1 MRATIPVSV
10 RGRVRTTL
18 RDIRTGAEFV
28 HEQRNL
34 LLDSFLDRW
43 FTQNVAFFHT
53 NTMSQCLL
61 GDGNTPPSP
70 SDTGLSGNTLATH
83 SSPVTVVPAPTAGD
97 LIQTVPDVLPA
108 GNGRGVSWSPDGQY
122 LAVAHVG
129 SPYVTV
135 YKRDGEIG
143 RATGRDGV

>member
-1 MRATIPVSV
+1 
-10 RGRVRTTL
+10 
-18 RDIRTGAEFV
+18 
-28 HEQRNL
+28 
-34 LLDSFLDRW
+34 
-43 FTQNVAFFHT
+43 QNVAFFHT

-108 GNGRGVSWSPDGQY
+108 GNGAGVSWSPDGQY
-122 LAVAHVG
+122 LAGAHGG

-135 YKRDGEIG
+135 YKRDGDTLTKI
-143 RATGRDGV
+143 ANPDVWPDGNRPGASWSPDGQSPAVAQGG